1 MPENFVKAE
10 AGEKDEQKDSM
21 PRWSIA
27 TFVAVSVAS
36 LITIIAAVVI
46 KQVSCPVV
54 AIFSTP
60 KTVAFYLF

>member
-1 MPENFVKAE
+1 MENFMKAE

-21 PRWSIA
+21 LRWARA
-27 TFVAVSVAS
+27 TIIAVSVAS

-46 KQVSCPVV
+46 KQVSCPTV

-60 KTVAFYLF
+60 KTVAYYLF